1 MVLDFTMLVVL
12 VALEL
17 AVAVLEVSPVP
28 VVDWF
33 LLNVLDGPTDARR
46 PEKRRD
52 IARLSRECVGS
63 WSWAS
68 RGR

>member
-1 MVLDFTMLVVL
+1 MVLDLMMLLLLLL

-17 AVAVLEVSPVP
+17 VEAVAAFLELSLVP

-52 IARLSRECVGS
+52 MA
-63 WSWAS
+63 
-68 RGR
+68 